1 MFKDF
6 DISKFKKQKPPSD
19 GSFTTAQ
26 EIKAIAKIPVDK
38 KFVMAKDNIAK
49 AFNDVAKQN
58 GVELDKS
65 IVKKLMDNSVKVIK
79 ELKSFYNRPR
89 PGVLAKKMNIK
100 LNMMDIKSA
109 KTPAYPSGH
118 TAQGYLIA
126 LVLSDKHPKAKKIF
140 MKLAKDISDSRN
152 MAKVHYKS
160 DSVFGK
166 KLGEAL
172 YKHIKN
178 KI

>member
-26 EIKAIAKIPVDK
+26 EIKAIAKIPVNK
-38 KFVMAKDNIAK
+38 KFVMEKDDIK
-49 AFNDVAKQN
+49 KSFSDVADRNEIK
-58 GVELDKS
+58 LDKD
-65 IVKKLMDNSVKVIK
+65 IVKDLMNSSVKVIK
-79 ELKSFYNRPR
+79 ELKNFYKRPR
-89 PGVLAKKMNIK
+89 PNVLAKKMNIK
-100 LNMMDIKSA
+100 LDMMDIKSA

-126 LVLSDKHPKAKKIF
+126 LVLSDKYPKGKKDF

>member
-26 EIKAIAKIPVDK
+26 EIKSIAKIPVDK
-38 KFVMAKDNIAK
+38 NFVMKKDNIVK
-49 AFNDVAKQN
+49 SFNDIAKQN
-58 GVELDKS
+58 NITLEKG
-65 IVKKLMDNSVKVIK
+65 IVKNLMNKSVKIIT
-79 ELKSFYNRPR
+79 ELKKFYDRPR
-89 PGVLAKKMNIK
+89 PDVLAKKMNIK
-100 LNMMDIKSA
+100 LDMMDIKSA

-126 LVLSDKHPKAKKIF
+126 LVLSDKHPKGRKAF

-160 DSVFGK
+160 ASVFGK
-166 KLGEAL
+166 ERGEAL

>member
-26 EIKAIAKIPVDK
+26 EIKAIAKIPVNK
-38 KFVMAKDNIAK
+38 KFVMEKDDIEK
-49 AFNDVAKQN
+49 SFSDVADRNDIK
-58 GVELDKS
+58 LDKS
-65 IVKKLMDNSVKVIK
+65 IVKDLMNSSRKVIK
-79 ELKSFYNRPR
+79 ELKNFYKRPR
-89 PGVLAKKMNIK
+89 PDVLAKKMNIK
-100 LNMMDIKSA
+100 LDMMDIKSA

-126 LVLSDKHPKAKKIF
+126 LVLSDKYPKGKKDF
-140 MKLAKDISDSRN
+140 MKLAKDISYSRN

-160 DSVFGK
+160 DSDFGK
-166 KLGEAL
+166 KVGEAL
-172 YKHIKN
+172 YKHIKG
-178 KI
+178 KV

>member
-38 KFVMAKDNIAK
+38 KFVMKKDNIVK
-49 AFNDVAKQN
+49 SFNDIAKQN
-58 GVELDKS
+58 NIKLEKD
-65 IVKKLMDNSVKVIK
+65 IVKNLMNSSTKIIK
-79 ELKSFYNRPR
+79 ELKNFYDRPR
-89 PGVLAKKMNIK
+89 PNVLAKKMNIK
-100 LNMMDIKSA
+100 LDMMDINSA
-109 KTPAYPSGH
+109 KPPSYPSGH

-126 LVLSDKHPKAKKIF
+126 LVLSDKHPKNKKAF

-178 KI
+178 KV

>member
-26 EIKAIAKIPVDK
+26 EIKTIAKIPVNK
-38 KFVMAKDNIAK
+38 KFVMEKDDIEK
-49 AFNDVAKQN
+49 SFNDVADSNNVK
-58 GVELDKS
+58 LDKN
-65 IVKKLMDNSVKVIK
+65 IVKNLMNSSTKIIK
-79 ELKSFYNRPR
+79 ELKNFYDRPR
-89 PGVLAKKMNIK
+89 PNVLAKKMNIK
-100 LNMMDIKSA
+100 LDMMDIKSA

-126 LVLSDKHPKAKKIF
+126 LVLSDKHPKAKKAF

-172 YKHIKN
+172 YKHVKN

>member
-1 MFKDF
+1 M
-6 DISKFKKQKPPSD
+6 
-19 GSFTTAQ
+19 TEQ
-26 EIKAIAKIPVDK
+26 EVIDK
-38 KFVMAKDNIAK
+38 VCDRVVNNIY
-49 AFNDVAKQN
+49 N
-58 GVELDKS
+58 ELDYYMFEELGFMETNDEYVKYADKL
-65 IVKKLMDNSVKVIK
+65 IVKIIK
-79 ELKSFYNRPR
+79 ELKNFYDRPR
-89 PGVLAKKMNIK
+89 PNVLAKKMNIK
-100 LNMMDIKSA
+100 LDMMDIKSA
-109 KTPAYPSGH
+109 KTPSYPSGH

-126 LVLSDKHPKAKKIF
+126 LVLSDKHPKNKKAF